1 MNKKVLILSFAI
13 SAILHVVT
21 NAATEDAGLLRDGF
35 IIAGVDGKIEYEKTS
50 DKWSFVFSSDV
61 SDDKGRVGAG
71 MKLELLPCAALEKI
85 EANIDK
91 HPGGNYRLWAR
102 VTRYGGRNYIYGI
115 YFLAITEA
123 EPVTGGQN
131 AKISVNEPND
141 PLALPDEVVAKLK
154 TKKIIHFEE
163 LEKGVEL
170 KEDSI
175 LADRIGFIV
184 KSKDAGSTSLTTG
197 SSAFVLDGLGRKR
210 GSFSLELLPCEVLER
225 ATGKSEMEPARL
237 KVAGIVTRYKGRYYL
252 LLQRAVRVYSHGNF
266 D

>member
-1 MNKKVLILSFAI
+1 M
-13 SAILHVVT
+13 
-21 NAATEDAGLLRDGF
+21 
-35 IIAGVDGKIEYEKTS
+35 
-50 DKWSFVFSSDV
+50 
-61 SDDKGRVGAG
+61 
-71 MKLELLPCAALEKI
+71 LPCAAMEKM

-102 VTRYGGRNYIYGI
+102 VTRYKGKNYIYGI
-115 YFLAITEA
+115 YFLPLTEA
-123 EPVTGGQN
+123 SPATGGED
-131 AKISVNEPND
+131 AKISINEPND

-154 TKKIIHFEE
+154 TKKIIRFEE

-184 KSKDAGSTSLTTG
+184 KSKDGDSLFTLD
-197 SSAFVLDGLGRKR
+197 AFGRSR
-210 GSFSLELLPCEVLER
+210 GSFSLELLPCETLER
-225 ATGKSEMEPARL
+225 ATGKNEMEPVRL